1 MTIRRL
7 CKPLHVSLVYVRF
20 SMDAN
25 IISFRVAL
33 DRKGRLVTELS
44 ALPSEE
50 VTNIFTDKYTQAYV
64 RTVLRECH
72 LRFDDLHDYLQQNI
86 QALKHE

>member
-1 MTIRRL
+1 
-7 CKPLHVSLVYVRF
+7 
-20 SMDAN
+20 MDAN
-25 IISFRVAL
+25 IISFRVAI

-44 ALPSEE
+44 ALPKEE
-50 VTNIFTDKYTQAYV
+50 IENIFHDKYTQAYI

>member
-1 MTIRRL
+1 MTTRKP
-7 CKPLHVSLVYVRF
+7 CKRWHVSQVYVRF

>member
-1 MTIRRL
+1 MTTRKP
-7 CKPLHVSLVYVRF
+7 CKRWHVSQVCVRF

-50 VTNIFTDKYTQAYV
+50 VTNVFPDKYTQAYI

-86 QALKHE
+86 QALTHE

>member
-1 MTIRRL
+1 M
-7 CKPLHVSLVYVRF
+7 HVSLVYVRF

-25 IISFRVAL
+25 IISFRVAI

-44 ALPSEE
+44 ALPKDE
-50 VTNIFTDKYTQAYV
+50 VANIFPDKHTQAYI